1 VEDLAGIVNRM
12 SKQLEHLS
20 ETVEALNGRLLP
32 VPGEEAGRA
41 DGISVAAGHGHDP
54 DDQQYMAG
62 YMAAL
67 AAGMEAHETDSD
79 KKRVLKQMVGILSK

>member
-32 VPGEEAGRA
+32 GEEAGGA
-41 DGISVAAGHGHDP
+41 DGMSVAAGHGHDP